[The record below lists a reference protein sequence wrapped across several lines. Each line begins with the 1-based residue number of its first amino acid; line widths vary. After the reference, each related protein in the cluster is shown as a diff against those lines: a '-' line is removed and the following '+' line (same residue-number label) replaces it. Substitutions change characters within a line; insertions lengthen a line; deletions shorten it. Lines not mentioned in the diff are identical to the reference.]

1 MMSVFVVLCAV
12 MALVAIFLVA
22 YPLLKP
28 LPPATAKDETPAPK
42 AAPLAFAVSV
52 ILALAAVALYASIN
66 NYPWQNP
73 QMAQAVPAGHGQM
86 GQGASMQ
93 EATAALEARLA
104 ANPSDAE
111 GWRMLGRTYLV
122 SGDAIKAASAY
133 ERARSLSATRDTSL
147 ELDLAEALVLGD
159 DPAQQGR
166 ARQIIDEALAVD
178 PMSQKALWYRG
189 VMASRAGDADT
200 AKTSWLKLVE
210 QNPPAEIRE
219 VLAAQLRELG
229 VEIGPAAGA
238 AAAPVAMGSMG
249 AAGAMG
255 GSGAGAAAP
264 KGRTVRITVKVDPAL
279 ADKVRPGLPL
289 FVSAREPG
297 IPGPPIAA
305 VRVTTDQL
313 PATVVLSD
321 ANTMIEGRDLSSV
334 NDVEV
339 VARVAFSGEVAT
351 RSGDL
356 LGTAVQKKGGGEELE
371 VLISKVQ
378 P

>member
-28 LPPATAKDETPAPK
+28 LPATAKGDTPAPR

-52 ILALAAVALYASIN
+52 VLALAAVALYASIN

-73 QMAQAVPAGHGQM
+73 QIAQAVPAGHGEM

-93 EATAALEARLA
+93 DATAALEARLA
-104 ANPSDAE
+104 ANPNDAE

-122 SGDAIKAASAY
+122 SGDAVKAAGAY
-133 ERARSLSATRDTSL
+133 ERARSLSATRDPGL

-166 ARQIIDEALAVD
+166 ARQIVDEALVAD

-189 VMASRAGDADT
+189 VMASRAGDTET

-210 QNPPAEIRE
+210 QNPPPEIRE

-229 VEIGPAAGA
+229 VDIGSSAGA

-249 AAGAMG
+249 ASSAMG
-255 GSGAGAAAP
+255 GSGAGGVAP
-264 KGRTVRITVKVDPAL
+264 KGRTVRVTVKVDPAL
-279 ADKVRPGLPL
+279 QDKVRPGLPL

-321 ANTMIEGRDLSSV
+321 ANTMIEGRDLSSI

>member
-1 MMSVFVVLCAV
+1 VMSVFVVLCAV

-28 LPPATAKDETPAPK
+28 LPPEAKGATPAPK

-73 QMAQAVPAGHGQM
+73 QIAAAVPPGHGQA

-93 EATAALEARLA
+93 EATAALEAKLA
-104 ANPSDAE
+104 ANPNDAE

-122 SGDAIKAASAY
+122 SGDAARAAGAY
-133 ERARSLSATRDTSL
+133 ERARSLSATRDPGL
-147 ELDLAEALVLGD
+147 ELDLAEALVLTD

-166 ARQIIDEALAVD
+166 ARQIIDDALAAD

-189 VMASRAGDADT
+189 VMASRAGDT
-200 AKTSWLKLVE
+200 EIAKSSWLKLVE
-210 QNPPAEIRE
+210 QNPPPEIRE

-229 VEIGPAAGA
+229 VEIGPTAGA
-238 AAAPVAMGSMG
+238 APAPVAMGSMG
-249 AAGAMG
+249 ASSAMG
-255 GSGAGAAAP
+255 GSVAGAVAP
-264 KGRTVRITVKVDPAL
+264 KGRTVRVTVKVDPAL

>member
-1 MMSVFVVLCAV
+1 MSVFVVLCAV

-28 LPPATAKDETPAPK
+28 LPATAKGDTPAPR

-52 ILALAAVALYASIN
+52 VLALAAVALYASIN

-73 QMAQAVPAGHGQM
+73 QIAQAVPAGHGEM

-93 EATAALEARLA
+93 DATAALEARLA
-104 ANPSDAE
+104 ANPNDAE

-122 SGDAIKAASAY
+122 SGDAVRAAGAY
-133 ERARSLSATRDTSL
+133 ERARSLSATRDPGL

-166 ARQIIDEALAVD
+166 ARQIVDEALVAD

-189 VMASRAGDADT
+189 VMASRAGDTET

-210 QNPPAEIRE
+210 QNPPPEIRE

-229 VEIGPAAGA
+229 VDIGSSAGA

-249 AAGAMG
+249 ASSAMG
-255 GSGAGAAAP
+255 GSGAGGVAP
-264 KGRTVRITVKVDPAL
+264 KGRTVRVTVKVDPAL
-279 ADKVRPGLPL
+279 QDKVRPGLPL

-321 ANTMIEGRDLSSV
+321 ANTMIEGRDLSSI

>member
-1 MMSVFVVLCAV
+1 VMSVFVVVCAV

-28 LPPATAKDETPAPK
+28 LPPAARDEAPAPK
-42 AAPLAFAVSV
+42 ATPLAFALSV
-52 ILALAAVALYASIN
+52 VLALAAVALYASIN

-73 QMAQAVPAGHGQM
+73 QIAAAVPPGHGEM

-93 EATAALEARLA
+93 EATATLEARLA
-104 ANPSDAE
+104 ANPNDAE

-122 SGDAIKAASAY
+122 SGDAVKAAGAY
-133 ERARSLSATRDTSL
+133 ERARSLSATRDPGL
-147 ELDLAEALVLGD
+147 ELDLAEALVLTD
-159 DPAQQGR
+159 DPAQQPR
-166 ARQIIDEALAVD
+166 ARQIIDEALAAD
-178 PMSQKALWYRG
+178 AMSQKALWYRG
-189 VMASRAGDADT
+189 VMASRAGDSET

-210 QNPPAEIRE
+210 QNPPPEIRE

-229 VEIGPAAGA
+229 VEIGPTAGA
-238 AAAPVAMGSMG
+238 PAAAPVAMGSMG
-249 AAGAMG
+249 ASRAMG
-255 GSGAGAAAP
+255 GTGAGAVAP
-264 KGRTVRITVKVDPAL
+264 KGRTVRITVKLDPAL
-279 ADKVRPGLPL
+279 AAKVRPGLPL

-305 VRVTTDQL
+305 VRLTTDQL
-313 PATVVLSD
+313 PTTVVLSD

-356 LGTAVQKKGGGEELE
+356 LGTAVHKKGGGEELE

>member
-1 MMSVFVVLCAV
+1 VMSVFVVLCAV

-28 LPPATAKDETPAPK
+28 LPATAKGDTPAPR

-52 ILALAAVALYASIN
+52 VLALAAVALYASIN

-73 QMAQAVPAGHGQM
+73 QIAQAVPAGHGEM

-93 EATAALEARLA
+93 DATAALEARLA
-104 ANPSDAE
+104 ANPNDAE

-122 SGDAIKAASAY
+122 SGDAVKAAGAY
-133 ERARSLSATRDTSL
+133 ERARSLSATRDPGL

-166 ARQIIDEALAVD
+166 ARQIVDEALVAD

-189 VMASRAGDADT
+189 VMASRAGDTET

-210 QNPPAEIRE
+210 QNPPPEIRE

-229 VEIGPAAGA
+229 VDIGSSAGA

-249 AAGAMG
+249 ASSAMG
-255 GSGAGAAAP
+255 GSGAGGVAP
-264 KGRTVRITVKVDPAL
+264 KGRTVRVTVKVDPAL
-279 ADKVRPGLPL
+279 QDKVRPGLPL

-321 ANTMIEGRDLSSV
+321 ANTMIEGRDLSSI